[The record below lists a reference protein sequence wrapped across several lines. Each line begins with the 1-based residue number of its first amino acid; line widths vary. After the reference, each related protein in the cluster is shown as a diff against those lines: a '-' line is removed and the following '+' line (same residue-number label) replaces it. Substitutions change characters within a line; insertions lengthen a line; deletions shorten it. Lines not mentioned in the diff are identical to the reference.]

1 MVLHFPNVETLQ
13 LALTSGILPAA
24 VSLAPVSAAFDNAGV
39 WVETSVSVPTSV
51 QNNLRRLGVQPVKNG
66 GGPAVQPLSC
76 WPQILPL
83 ERSGAL
89 ALGGQT
95 PVLFELR
102 QAGLVPELVAEIL
115 RLGNDRQS
123 FRWLQTDG
131 QEVALLRVLGPPY
144 YALLRALERDD
155 RAVAPCAYVELAPRV
170 WVEIG
175 YTHPLAQELRP
186 PEGQILVLRPARDWR
201 LLDDGPF
208 RDIYE
213 ILEFPLA
220 AQPRAWTDRP
230 LTKRISVPL
239 RLAPG
244 SATEPAELWVLREHG
259 FDQVDELVRTS
270 DEQLIGRLAFA
281 VGECDGQTTVV
292 LRVRPSKHE
301 PPVLVLLGN
310 SFRSYLKLQNLFLP
324 CGSRLQPPLRRDVV
338 RELLAA
344 DPDQVTWLLPEGDG
358 NFTPESL
365 PDSSFRPLGDW
376 VDYVLH
382 HEQAALTTW
391 IEAATFDFEPFVCK
405 EEQRETTARAKKKA
419 DAQRPAD
426 DGAEDS
432 PAMRSA
438 AKEIAGVKKT
448 KKKAATPTSK
458 LPNLP
463 TASPTELQTQLR
475 DLEER
480 FLALEGPLDDPE
492 RLALWPELAAV
503 YTALGHKSDAALSW
517 LQSLWQDAPQAGSW
531 AQAWCKAEQVDA
543 GSPLP
548 VDLLGREQA
557 SAPEV
562 RGVAAWLVAA
572 KHRQL
577 RLGAEQLGRV
587 QRFLERHEELLP
599 VRGVWLAALAALR
612 LSHGDVLGLTR
623 TRDRLLERLYHKGL
637 AHDQDLPSFLR
648 FSGIGRSARLRAFR
662 DWLLQLPGRV
672 EQWIHRNPFPRVPAD
687 ADPYDTNAYAEL
699 MLAFGLARLGEDQMC
714 RQLMS
719 NARTWLDSRRGPQE
733 KVHDVLRDAFEYRIH
748 QALTGKPVAGP
759 LPQEQ
764 LEYVAK
770 QLDHNMRY
778 KVDRMRMRSR
788 ILEPDEKIDA
798 FRTFYARDEFRQA
811 LDMLPDI
818 IDRSILEKECMRLLT
833 AADDVP
839 SRRLQAVEAAL
850 KVAPRLGE
858 EFAMTRLAD
867 VHGLCQADCDVF
879 EQARLLEQ
887 ALFVAAHFN
896 QPATVQQMLG
906 LFLELLRSNQERM
919 ARDQRL
925 ESLVGQCFRGL
936 RKLGLHDEIRQLLNR
951 MTLVVTHK
959 KPLEDLRKDNAWVT
973 MVRTLL
979 HVAAGWFYLNEEV
992 QARRLLEEARLL
1004 LFDSELEK
1012 HEKIPLACTY
1022 VGTLA
1027 WAPVDL
1033 ALVAIDELLERLE
1046 GVFDNYD
1053 TKSHFSVSKLAIV
1066 EATVLAVVTEE
1077 FAMGQ
1082 VARRWL
1088 EDDEYLVRRR
1098 IHQDVQAALG
1108 QP

>member
-1 MVLHFPNVETLQ
+1 MVLHFPNLEMLQ
-13 LALTSGILPAA
+13 LALTSGILPTA
-24 VSLAPVSAAFDNAGV
+24 VSLAPASAAFENADV
-39 WVETSVSVPTSV
+39 WVEASVAVPTSV
-51 QNNLRRLGVQPVKNG
+51 QNNLRRLGVQPVNSG
-66 GGPAVQPLSC
+66 GGRAAQSLSC

-83 ERSGAL
+83 EQSGPFAP
-89 ALGGQT
+89 GGQT

-102 QAGLVPELVAEIL
+102 QPGLLPELVAEIL

-123 FRWLQTDG
+123 FRWLEADG
-131 QEVALLRVLGPPY
+131 QEVALLCVLGPPY
-144 YALLRALERDD
+144 YTLLRALEHDD
-155 RAVAPCAYVELAPRV
+155 RTASPCAYVEIAPRV

-175 YTHPLAQELRP
+175 YSHPLVQQLRP
-186 PEGQILVLRPARDWR
+186 PEGQILLLRPERDWR
-201 LLDDGPF
+201 LLDDGPLG
-208 RDIYE
+208 DIYE

-220 AQPRAWTDRP
+220 SPPRTLTDQPP
-230 LTKRISVPL
+230 TKRIRVPL

-244 SATEPAELWVLREHG
+244 STTEPAELWVLPEHG
-259 FDQVDELVRTS
+259 FYQVDELVRSS
-270 DEQLIGRLAFA
+270 DEQLVSRLAFA
-281 VGECDGQTTVV
+281 VGEREGQTTVV

-301 PPVLVLLGN
+301 PPVLVLPGN

-344 DPDQVTWLLPEGDG
+344 DPDQVTWLLPQDDG
-358 NFTPESL
+358 SFTPESL

-376 VDYVLH
+376 VDYVLD
-382 HEQAALTTW
+382 HEQTALTTW

-405 EEQRETTARAKKKA
+405 EEQRDTTARAKKKA
-419 DAQRPAD
+419 DTQRPAQD
-426 DGAEDS
+426 RAEDS
-432 PAMRSA
+432 PAVGSA
-438 AKEIAGVKKT
+438 AAEIAVVKKT
-448 KKKAATPTSK
+448 KKNVQTPASK
-458 LPNLP
+458 LPELP
-463 TASPTELQTQLR
+463 TASPTELQTQLQ
-475 DLEER
+475 DLEQR
-480 FLALEGPLDDPE
+480 FLALDGPLDDPK
-492 RLALWPELAAV
+492 RLALWPELAGV

-517 LQSLWQDAPQAGSW
+517 LHSLWQDAPGAVSR
-531 AQAWCKAEQVDA
+531 AQAWCKAEQMDPA
-543 GSPLP
+543 SPLP
-548 VDLLGREQA
+548 VNLLAREQA
-557 SAPEV
+557 SATEV

-572 KHRQL
+572 KHRQ
-577 RLGAEQLGRV
+577 RGLGAEQLGRV
-587 QRFLERHEELLP
+587 QRFLERHEKLLP
-599 VRGVWLAALAALR
+599 VRAVWLTALAALR

-648 FSGIGRSARLRAFR
+648 FSGIGLGERRRAFR

-699 MLAFGLARLGEDQMC
+699 MLAFGLARLGEDQVC

-733 KVHDVLRDAFEYRIH
+733 KVHDVLRNAFEYRIH
-748 QALTGKPVAGP
+748 QVLSGKPAAGP
-759 LPQEQ
+759 LPQAQ
-764 LEYVAK
+764 LEYMAN

-858 EFAMTRLAD
+858 EFALARLAD
-867 VHGLCQADCDVF
+867 VHALCRADYDVF
-879 EQARLLEQ
+879 EQGRLLEQ

-906 LFLELLRSNQERM
+906 LFLELLRSNQQRM
-919 ARDQRL
+919 TRDQRL

-936 RKLGLHDEIRQLLNR
+936 RKLGLHDEIRQLLTR
-951 MTLVVTHK
+951 MTLVVTHAR
-959 KPLEDLRKDNAWVT
+959 PLNDLRNDNAWVT

-979 HVAAGWFYLNEEV
+979 HVSAGWFYFNEEGE
-992 QARRLLEEARLL
+992 ARKLLEEVRLL
-1004 LFDSELEK
+1004 LFDGELEK
-1012 HEKIPLACTY
+1012 HEKTPLACAY
-1022 VGTLA
+1022 VATLA
-1027 WAPVDL
+1027 WAPVEL

-1046 GVFDNYD
+1046 GIFDNYD
-1053 TKSHFSVSKLAIV
+1053 TKSHFSVSKLAVV

-1108 QP
+1108 QS